1 MKKKKKS
8 FKSIIIT
15 AITILLVTNIIISL
29 DHLID
34 YRKHRPSGKWYWYGY
49 VRWPDFE
56 NRTYYFCK
64 RNISHLHGFVEMYNM
79 DHSEMMHELDLERL
93 LEKKYIKSIPTVSYS
108 KCKYISKGD
117 LTDNGEI
124 CCELHGSM
132 SEITQKYETE
142 KREFDKKITIYNVSI
157 RLIPAILYFLY
168 ALISLA
174 I

>member
-56 NRTYYFCK
+56 NRIYYFC
-64 RNISHLHGFVEMYNM
+64 RSNIRYLHGSVEMYNM
-79 DHSEMMHELDLERL
+79 DHSEMMHELDLEGL

-124 CCELHGSM
+124 CCELHGSY
-132 SEITQKYETE
+132 SDIEQKAE
-142 KREFDKKITIYNVSI
+142 KEKIEEEKKYIIYFCSI
-157 RLIPAILYFLY
+157 RILPALLYFIY
-168 ALISLA
+168 AVISLA